1 MASTG
6 SSPVPQ
12 ERADRALLVL
22 GVMLALSVAGHL
34 GGLVVLRALPK
45 DKPPERIEVEMIIK
59 EPPPPPPPPKEEPKP
74 EPPPPKAPP
83 PKIKI
88 AEVPKIPQPKEPPPP
103 NEEPPKEPPKVA
115 PLVVGIAMSNQSD
128 NGSFNVSAGNTAY
141 GKMEKTA
148 ADPGQ
153 VQAYRAPKYA
163 PPGTADTEPEQ
174 LGEFK
179 PPYPKEATAAGIEGL
194 VRLRVKVDET
204 GKVVEVTV
212 IKGVGYGLDE
222 AARDGMRRTRF
233 KPATKNG
240 EPVGT
245 TITFDYHF
253 ELD

>member
-1 MASTG
+1 MASDVSRAPQ
-6 SSPVPQ
+6 SS
-12 ERADRALLVL
+12 ADRALLVL
-22 GVMLALSVAGHL
+22 GVMLALSLGGHVAGL
-34 GGLVVLRALPK
+34 LVLQAMPK
-45 DKPPERIEVEMIIK
+45 EKPPERIEVEMVIK

-74 EPPPPKAPP
+74 EPPKAPVKIKVAEAPKPPP
-83 PKIKI
+83 PKD
-88 AEVPKIPQPKEPPPP
+88 VPPPP
-103 NEEPPKEPPKVA
+103 NEPPPPQEPPKVV
-115 PLVVGIAMSNQSD
+115 PLVVGISMNNQSD
-128 NGSFNVSAGNTAY
+128 TGTFAVSAGNTSY

-148 ADPGQ
+148 AEPGQ

-174 LGEFK
+174 MGEFK

-194 VRLRVKVDET
+194 VRLKVKIDET
-204 GKVVEVTV
+204 GKVVEVLVT
-212 IKGVGYGLDE
+212 KGLGYGLDE
-222 AARDGMRRTRF
+222 AAREGMRRTRF

>member
-1 MASTG
+1 VASDVSTPKQD
-6 SSPVPQ
+6 S
-12 ERADRALLVL
+12 ADRALVVL
-22 GVMLALSVAGHL
+22 GVMLALSL
-34 GGLVVLRALPK
+34 GGHVGGLLVLQAMPK
-45 DKPPERIEVEMIIK
+45 AKPPERIEVEMVIK

-74 EPPPPKAPP
+74 EPPPKPAPP

-88 AEVPKIPQPKEPPPP
+88 AEVPKLPPPKEPPPP
-103 NEEPPKEPPKVA
+103 NEPPPKEPPKVV

-153 VQAYRAPKYA
+153 VQAYRAPKYT
-163 PPGTADTEPEQ
+163 PPGTADTEPEVQ
-174 LGEFK
+174 GEFK
-179 PPYPKEATAAGIEGL
+179 PPYPKEATAAGIEGV
-194 VRLRVKVDET
+194 VRMRVKIDET
-204 GKVVEVTV
+204 GKVIEVTV
-212 IKGVGYGLDE
+212 TKSLGYGLDE

-245 TITFDYHF
+245 TISFDYHF